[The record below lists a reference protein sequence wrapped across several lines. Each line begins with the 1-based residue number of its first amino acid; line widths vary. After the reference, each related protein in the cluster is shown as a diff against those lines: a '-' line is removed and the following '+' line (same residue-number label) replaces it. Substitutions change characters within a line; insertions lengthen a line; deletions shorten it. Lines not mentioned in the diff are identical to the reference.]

1 MNDLEHLTA
10 LRDADAEPPRPDAR
24 ADARRALLTEAA
36 RGRGRPLRRRRSWL
50 LAPIGAV
57 VAAAVLLAVVTGIDS
72 GDVTPVSASA
82 RAALE
87 RAARAAQSR
96 PDLNVGP
103 GKFLYIRER
112 DAYLSIITDSPTG
125 WSTLTPQ
132 MRETWVGRDGS
143 VRVATR
149 SGRTEFP
156 GPRDRARWRKEGR
169 PDVFAG
175 PDGRPA
181 RYGPKPFIAGGSSL
195 NYDQLAALPSGGEAM
210 YHRLIELARD
220 AGPSPDRE
228 AFVIIGDLLR
238 GAPVPANVRAGL
250 YRAAAYIKGI
260 RFVGRVT
267 DPLGR
272 RGLAVDLAG
281 DDGTR
286 NRLVFDPDTSE
297 LLAEEEVLTRRVPF
311 VDAGPGF
318 AIGSRVLLDIG
329 VVDSD
334 TRVVDNRAGHASR
347 FPCGASCASPYR
359 ADRGDG
365 AGVTRP
371 PVVWPCP

>member
-1 MNDLEHLTA
+1 MNDLELLTA
-10 LRDADAEPPRPDAR
+10 LRDADAQPPRPEAR

-36 RGRGRPLRRRRSWL
+36 RGRRRPPRRRRTWL

-57 VAAAVLLAVVTGIDS
+57 VTAAIVLALVTGVDS
-72 GDVTPVSASA
+72 GDVTPPPAAA

-112 DAYLSIITDSPTG
+112 DAYLSTTGDGPG
-125 WSTLTPQ
+125 WSTLTPEII
-132 MRETWVGRDGS
+132 ETWVGRDGS
-143 VRVATR
+143 VRIARR
-149 SGRTEFP
+149 SGRTVFP
-156 GPRDRARWRKEGR
+156 GPRDRARWRKARR
-169 PDVFAG
+169 PDVSG
-175 PDGRPA
+175 DPGGRPY
-181 RYGPKPFIAGGSSL
+181 RHGPEPFVAGGSGLS
-195 NYDQLAALPSGGEAM
+195 YDQLAALPSGGEAM

-238 GAPVPANVRAGL
+238 SAPVPAKVRAGL

-260 RFVGRVT
+260 RFAGHVT

-272 RGLAVDLAG
+272 RGLAVDLAAG
-281 DDGTR
+281 DGTR

-297 LLAEEEVLTRRVPF
+297 LLAEEEVLTRRLPY
-311 VDAGPGF
+311 VDAPPGF
-318 AIGSRVLLDIG
+318 AIGSRVVLDVR

-334 TRVVDNRAGHASR
+334 TA
-347 FPCGASCASPYR
+347 
-359 ADRGDG
+359 RG
-365 AGVTRP
+365 RR
-371 PVVWPCP
+371 